1 MARSKDELKALV
13 KEFPTTPGVYLMKND
28 KDKVIYVGKAKNL
41 RARVRTYFNKI
52 ADHSLKTK
60 YLVNQIDNVNYLLT
74 KTEVEAFLLEASLI
88 KKYRPRYNIRLKDD
102 KAYPYIKASLADDF
116 PRFYVARKVQQDG
129 SVYFGP
135 YTSGWAVRGTIRFL
149 NRTFKIRDCSDSF
162 MKGRKRPCMTHQIGR
177 CTAPCVDLIDKK
189 GYGTD
194 MKSALEFLKGKE
206 KKVVKDLT
214 DKMMT
219 AADEERFEVAAKI
232 RDSIDVLKRILEKQT
247 VVNPNAQ
254 KDQDVVAFHGD
265 ERGVLIETLHI
276 RSGRVIGNRPHFLAR
291 LNPDSETEEVK
302 DWLTSFLN
310 QYYTDNIIPDEI
322 ILQVDLGLDIT
333 KLLRAVF
340 VERQGKEPKISMA
353 TGEKGKKLLDLAMTN
368 AKSHFKDQVSK
379 HENRLEGLDLIQ
391 KKLHLPASP
400 MRIECYDISNFQG
413 SQSVASQ
420 VVFEEGLPKKED
432 YRRYKIKTVEGPND
446 FASMKEVLQRRF
458 KHTEYDDPQLIVI
471 DGGKGQLK
479 MATEVLKE
487 IGRTEIPVV
496 GLAKART
503 QGKFDDKEV
512 TQSKERFFL
521 PGRQNPVTFANNS
534 EALAILV
541 GIRDEA
547 HRFAI
552 TFHRKLRDNV
562 SLSSVL
568 DEITGLGEKRKQRLL
583 KKFESVE
590 GIKAASVEEI
600 AELPTF
606 NRVLAERILIH
617 LGD

>member
-1 MARSKDELKALV
+1 MKDELKELV
-13 KEFPTTPGVYLMKND
+13 KEFPKTPGVYLMKND

-41 RARVRTYFNKI
+41 RARVRSYFNNL

-60 YLVNQIDNVNYLLT
+60 YLVNQIANIQYLLT

-102 KAYPYIKASLADDF
+102 KTYPYIRCSLSDEF
-116 PRFYVARKVQQDG
+116 PRFYLVRRVKQDG

-149 NRTFKIRDCSDSF
+149 NRTFKIRDCNDVF
-162 MKGRKRPCMTHQIGR
+162 MKSRKRPCMTYQIGR
-177 CTAPCVDLIDKK
+177 CTAPCVDYVNKEE
-189 GYGTD
+189 YGKD
-194 MKSALEFLKGKE
+194 IKAALTFLKGKE
-206 KKVVKDLT
+206 KQVVKDLT
-214 DKMMT
+214 EQMKS
-219 AADEERFEVAAKI
+219 AANEERFEVAAKI
-232 RDSIDVLKRILEKQT
+232 RDSIEVLKRILEKQT
-247 VVNPNAQ
+247 VVNPNAE
-254 KDQDVVAFHGD
+254 KDQDVVAYYGD

-276 RSGRVIGNRPHFLAR
+276 RSGRVIGNRPHFISKLD
-291 LNPDSETEEVK
+291 PDSDSEEVK

-310 QYYTDNIIPDEI
+310 QYYEDNMIPDEI
-322 ILQVDLGLDIT
+322 ILPVDLGGDIIH
-333 KLLRAVF
+333 LLKAVF
-340 VERQGKEPKISMA
+340 NERQGKEPKINMA
-353 TGEKGKKLLDLAMTN
+353 TGELGKKLLDMAYAN
-368 AKSHFKDQVSK
+368 AKSHFQDQVSK
-379 HENRLEGLDLIQ
+379 HENRLKGLDEIQ
-391 KKLHLPASP
+391 QKLHLPEIP
-400 MRIECYDISNFQG
+400 LRIECFDISNFQG

-446 FASMKEVLQRRF
+446 FASMKEVLERRF
-458 KHTEYDDPQLIVI
+458 KHTEYDDPQLVVI

-479 MATEVLKE
+479 MAIEVLKE
-487 IGRTEIPVV
+487 LGRTEIPVV

-503 QGKFDDKEV
+503 QGSFQEQDVK
-512 TQSKERFFL
+512 QSKERFFL

-552 TFHRKLRDNV
+552 TFHRKLRDDV
-562 SLSSVL
+562 SLASVL
-568 DEITGLGEKRKQRLL
+568 DDITGLGEKRKQRLL

-590 GIKAASVEEI
+590 GIRSASVEEI
-600 AELPTF
+600 ASLPTF
-606 NRVLAERILIH
+606 NRVLAERILLH
-617 LGD
+617 LDEST